1 MAGVQRTPLFFS
13 FQPEFLCRVFS
24 FLLHPFFY
32 LTDQTPLML
41 RTLSIRDFVIVDSIE
56 LEFSAGFSVLTGE
69 TGAGKSILIDA
80 LTLALGGRGDA
91 SSVREGAAKTDITA
105 DFGVTEEA
113 RAWLE
118 AHQFATDEG
127 GALLRRVID
136 NAGRSKAYI
145 NGIAATASQLRELGD
160 LLVDI
165 HGQHAH
171 QSLLKSDAQR
181 ALLDNQA
188 ALRDASVADDAKTVA
203 STYKAWRA
211 LARQREEFETN
222 AANVLYERE
231 RLEWQVAELDKL
243 AVKPGE
249 WPEITNEHSRLS
261 NAATLLEGA
270 QEVLNV
276 ISESEDHPIL
286 SQLSTLNQKLG
297 KLVVSDME
305 LQPIIDLIEP
315 ARIQLQEAV
324 YALNNYLDRVELDP
338 ERLRQVD
345 ARMEA
350 LHSTARKFRVTPEEL
365 PDEQAKLSEKLRQLA
380 DASDIEGLRRQ
391 EEKVKADYM
400 AAAARLSATRRGAAK
415 ILGTA
420 VTQSMQELNMTG
432 GSFDVALNACEP
444 SSSGLEQVEFLV
456 AGHAG
461 TLPRPL
467 AKVASGGELARISL
481 AISVITSNATTTP
494 TLIFDEVDSGI
505 GGGVAEVVGRLL
517 KRLGQE
523 RQVLCVTHLPQVAS
537 QANQHFQV
545 AKSTLENGRTASRI
559 DVLDAKARVEE
570 VARMLGGLEITATTR
585 KHARELLAS

>member
-1 MAGVQRTPLFFS
+1 
-13 FQPEFLCRVFS
+13 
-24 FLLHPFFY
+24 
-32 LTDQTPLML
+32 ML
-41 RTLSIRDFVIVDSIE
+41 RTLSIRDFVIVDAIE
-56 LEFSAGFSVLTGE
+56 LEFSAGFTVFTGE

-91 SSVREGAAKTDITA
+91 SVVREGAAKADITA
-105 DFGVTEEA
+105 DFAVGA
-113 RAWLE
+113 RARDWLAANE
-118 AHQFATDEG
+118 FAVDEG

-145 NGIAATASQLRELGD
+145 NGVAATAAQLRELGD

-171 QSLLKSDAQR
+171 QSLMKSEAQRQLLDGQAGAGAGASASANADAKSDA
-181 ALLDNQA
+181 A
-188 ALRDASVADDAKTVA
+188 ADVKAVATA
-203 STYKAWRA
+203 YKAWRA
-211 LARQREEFETN
+211 LSKQLQEFETN

-231 RLEWQVAELDKL
+231 RLEWQFNELEKL

-249 WPEITNEHSRLS
+249 WAEVSNEQSRLS
-261 NAATLLEGA
+261 HSASLLEGA
-270 QEVLNV
+270 QEALAAL
-276 ISESEDHPIL
+276 SESEDHPIL
-286 SQLSTLNQKLG
+286 SQLSSLNQKLG
-297 KLVVSDME
+297 KLAGIDTG
-305 LQPIIDLIEP
+305 LQTIVDLIEP

-324 YALNNYLDRVELDP
+324 YALNDYLDRVDLDP
-338 ERLRQVD
+338 DRLRSVES
-345 ARMEA
+345 RMEA
-350 LHSTARKFRVTPEEL
+350 IHSAARKFRVTEEEL
-365 PDEQAKLSEKLRQLA
+365 PDEHAKLAERLAQLA
-380 DASDIEGLRRQ
+380 DASDIDGLRKQ
-391 EEKVKADYM
+391 EEKLKAAYM
-400 AAAARLSATRRGAAK
+400 DVAKRLSATRAKAARQ
-415 ILGTA
+415 LGDA
-420 VTQSMQELNMTG
+420 VTKAMQELNMTG
-432 GSFDVALNACEP
+432 GRFEVALNAGEP
-444 SSSGLEQVEFLV
+444 SAHGLEQVEFLV

-461 TLPRPL
+461 VAARPL

-517 KRLGQE
+517 RRLGQE

-537 QANQHFQV
+537 QAGQHFQV
-545 AKSTLENGRTASRI
+545 AKGTLDNGKTASRI